1 MEPVVRPLG
10 EPKDDDVVLLNV
22 VASLENVLGNYER
35 AQKLFEKLRL
45 LEPDNETI
53 IQNYSATLD
62 RAQSST
68 QRPSTYLKITC
79 RCQKRHGSIVHRLLP
94 LISLSGLGLLKL
106 SLINLIDAYLRSA
119 RVLKLPEFMLT

>member
-10 EPKDDDVVLLNV
+10 EPEDDDVVLLNV

-53 IQNYSATLD
+53 IQNYSATL
-62 RAQSST
+62 T
-68 QRPSTYLKITC
+68 GLKQYTEAINLLEDHLPLSETP
-79 RCQKRHGSIVHRLLP
+79 REYVHRLLP
-94 LISLSGLGLLKL
+94 LISLSGLDQKM

-119 RVLKLPEFMLT
+119 RVLKRREFMLI